1 MNDLIMVKS
10 LLDEIDEQKIKYIA
24 ELLKSGPSLDYQFG
38 FLEGEYNL
46 KKQHFIKLIEMIK
59 KRDKDFIKYISYA
72 VHFCFQNQKME
83 HTKKIEKI
91 CNDYSC
97 HRKQSDLNDGYKILY
112 EKQIETEKKYQK
124 YNQF

>member
-46 KKQHFIKLIEMIK
+46 KKTAF
-59 KRDKDFIKYISYA
+59 Y
-72 VHFCFQNQKME
+72 
-83 HTKKIEKI
+83 
-91 CNDYSC
+91 
-97 HRKQSDLNDGYKILY
+97 
-112 EKQIETEKKYQK
+112 
-124 YNQF
+124 

>member
-1 MNDLIMVKS
+1 MVKS

-72 VHFCFQNQKME
+72 VHFCFQNQKM
-83 HTKKIEKI
+83 
-91 CNDYSC
+91 
-97 HRKQSDLNDGYKILY
+97 
-112 EKQIETEKKYQK
+112 
-124 YNQF
+124 